1 MFQFCSLYSGS
12 SGNCSLVQTENTKI
26 LIDVGQ
32 SSKKIAEA
40 LSSMDIDPYSI
51 NGILITH
58 EHSDHIKG
66 LGVFSKK
73 YNVPV
78 YANLETWNA
87 MTNQKEKVAS
97 ENVKLFSFNKFS
109 IGDIDIRPFA
119 IPHDAANPCG
129 FNVYHKDK
137 KLSLATDIGHINKS
151 IMDCLMSSN
160 FLLLEANYEP
170 EVLRCSKYP
179 YMLKSRISG
188 PNRTPFKCRCRKNNF
203 IPYKLWVKQCYV
215 RAPKS

>member
-58 EHSDHIKG
+58 EHSDHVKG

>member
-58 EHSDHIKG
+58 EHSDHVKG

-129 FNVYHKDK
+129 FNVYNKDK

>member
-1 MFQFCSLYSGS
+1 
-12 SGNCSLVQTENTKI
+12 
-26 LIDVGQ
+26 
-32 SSKKIAEA
+32 
-40 LSSMDIDPYSI
+40 MDIDPYSI

-58 EHSDHIKG
+58 EHSDHVKG

>member
-51 NGILITH
+51 NGILVTH
-58 EHSDHIKG
+58 EHSDHVKG

-188 PNRTPFKCRCRKNNF
+188 PKRTPFKYRCRKNNF

-215 RAPKS
+215 RTPKS